1 MKFPNPFEAFN
12 KTKEGLDG
20 STPGEDEDGSTSIEI
35 SGNIFNS
42 KNADT
47 SYEKVALGF
56 FWGSF
61 VIFWL
66 VLFTIMIANKTT
78 GIMRIATLAFF
89 TLVYTG
95 FMTISIYSHFF
106 GKPVNAGVYFSVI
119 FSIYSAIIIP
129 VIILLHPSFHIVD
142 IFGNTIGYMCL
153 RYGGGLFGDLNF
165 INGNFVSTR
174 FPNADIDYSPLIN
187 VFSVNN
193 FENIFSD
200 FIKKTCDTDDNSSI
214 DFKFKAENIQSG
226 AYDKGK
232 FNNWKND
239 DFNINNNNKGV
250 TMEKLYTNF
259 NDATNTKHKIGEFVW
274 LYIASIIAIFTSVNA
289 LSTNAI

>member
-35 SGNIFNS
+35 SGNIYNS

-200 FIKKTCDTDDNSSI
+200 FIKKTCDTSGNTI
-214 DFKFKAENIQSG
+214 DFKFNEETIQTG
-226 AYDKGK
+226 EDDRDK
-232 FNNWKND
+232 FDNWKGS
-239 DFNINNNNKGV
+239 DFNISGDKGD
-250 TMEKLYTNF
+250 TMDELYTNF

>member
-20 STPGEDEDGSTSIEI
+20 STPGEGEDGSTSIEI
-35 SGNIFNS
+35 SGNLYNS

-106 GKPVNAGVYFSVI
+106 GKSVNEGVYFSVI

-193 FENIFSD
+193 FKNIFSD
-200 FIKKTCDTDDNSSI
+200 FIKKTCNTTQDSSI
-214 DFKFKAENIQSG
+214 DFKFNEDNIQSG
-226 AYDKGK
+226 DDETK
-232 FNNWKND
+232 FNNWKSE
-239 DFNINNNNKGV
+239 DFNIYDGKGE
-250 TMEKLYTNF
+250 TMDELYKNF